1 MKRIPLVFLLAAAC
15 AGAGA
20 EELPFHRGVNLTGW
34 FQTSGARQIQFTQ
47 FTRQDFINIKSL
59 GCDVIRL
66 PINLHAM
73 TGGAP
78 EYTLDPL
85 FLYFLDQAVDWAE
98 ELEIHLLLDNHSF
111 DPAVN
116 TSPDIGD
123 ILVPVWSQMAAH
135 FKDRSNFV
143 YYEILNE
150 PHGISDASWNAI
162 QKRVIETIRLVDQK
176 HTLIIGPAGWNSYNN
191 LAAMPPYEDGN
202 LIYTFHFYDPFLFT
216 HQGASWTDPPMTPLA
231 GVPFPYDAARMPA
244 CPAALK
250 GTWIEGSL
258 KNSYKT
264 DGTVARVKSLIDIAA
279 RFGTTRNVKLFCGE
293 FGVYIP
299 NSPAADRVFWYDAVQ
314 DYLEEKGIAWTIWDY
329 TGGFGL
335 FEPGTGELF
344 DYDLH
349 VPLLEAL
356 DLNVPEQ
363 KTFELRPD
371 STGFTLYDD
380 YIGPGIS
387 QSSYSDGSTIDFYS
401 ETDPVLGRN
410 CIFWTGAPQYRNIGF
425 AFKPM
430 KDLSLL
436 VDGGYA
442 FDFWVRGDSPDCRFD
457 IRFIDTKTGDPD
469 DHPWRM
475 RMTIDENIASWDDE
489 WQHLQIPLEDFTE
502 HGSWD
507 NAWFNPQG
515 LFDWAA
521 VDRFEIVSEH
531 QDLDGIQFWFDQI
544 RVVDPA
550 VVGFDETASRVPE
563 QTGLGGNYPNPFNPG
578 TAIPYRLDRPGRM
591 EIGIFNAAGRKVRI
605 LESGHREAGN
615 HLAVWDGKSGSGEP
629 MPSGLYFFRLDAG
642 DFSQARK
649 MLLLR

>member
-1 MKRIPLVFLLAAAC
+1 M
-15 AGAGA
+15 
-20 EELPFHRGVNLTGW
+20 
-34 FQTSGARQIQFTQ
+34 
-47 FTRQDFINIKSL
+47 
-59 GCDVIRL
+59 IRL

-78 EYTLDPL
+78 DYTLDPL

-98 ELEIHLLLDNHSF
+98 ELEIHLLLDNHTF
-111 DPAVN
+111 DPALN
-116 TSPDIGD
+116 TDPDIGD
-123 ILVPVWSQMAAH
+123 ILVPVWTQMALH
-135 FKDRSNFV
+135 FKDRSNLV

-162 QKRVIETIRLVDQK
+162 QKRVIEAIRLVDQK
-176 HTLIIGPAGWNSYNN
+176 HTLVIGPAGWNSYNN

-231 GVPFPYDAARMPA
+231 GVPFPYEAARMPA

-258 KNSYKT
+258 NNSYKT

-279 RFGTTRNVKLFCGE
+279 RFATTRNVKLFCGE

-299 NSPAADRVFWYDAVQ
+299 NSPAEDRVFWYDAVQ
-314 DYLEEKGIAWTIWDY
+314 DYLEEKEIAWTIWDY

-344 DYDLH
+344 DYDLN

-363 KTFELRPD
+363 KTFESRPD
-371 STGFTLYDD
+371 SAGFTLYDD
-380 YIGPGIS
+380 YIGPGIF
-387 QSSYSDGSTIDFYS
+387 QSSYSDGSIIDFYS
-401 ETDPVLGRN
+401 ETGPALGRT
-410 CIFWTGAPQYRNIGF
+410 CIHWADAPQYRNIGF
-425 AFKPM
+425 AFKPRR
-430 KDLSLL
+430 DLSLL
-436 VDGGYA
+436 ADEGYA
-442 FDFWVRGDSPDCRFD
+442 IDFWVRGDTPDSRFD
-457 IRFIDTKTGDPD
+457 IRFIDTKTEDPD

-475 RMTIDENIASWDDE
+475 RMTIDENLASWDDS
-489 WQHLQIPLEDFTE
+489 WYHLQIPLEDFTE

-507 NAWFNPQG
+507 NNAWFNPQG

-521 VDRFEIVSEH
+521 VDRFEIVAEH
-531 QDLDGIQFWFDQI
+531 QDFGGNQFWFDQI

-550 VVGFDETASRVPE
+550 VVGIGEIASRIPE
-563 QTGLGGNYPNPFNPG
+563 STGPGRNYPNPFNPE
-578 TAIPYRLDRPGRM
+578 TIIPYRLDRPSRIEM
-591 EIGIFNAAGRKVRI
+591 FIYNAAGRKVRT
-605 LESGHREAGN
+605 LLDEEASAGN
-615 HLAVWDGKSGSGEP
+615 HTALWDGTSDSGDA
-629 MPSGLYFFRLDAG
+629 MPSGVYFCRMAVQGLTRM
-642 DFSQARK
+642 RK